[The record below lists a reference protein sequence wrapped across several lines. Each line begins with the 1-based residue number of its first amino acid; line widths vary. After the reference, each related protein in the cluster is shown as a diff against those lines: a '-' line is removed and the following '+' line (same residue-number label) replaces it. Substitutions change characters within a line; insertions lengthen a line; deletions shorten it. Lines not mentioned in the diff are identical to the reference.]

1 MAEENEMGI
10 PEDVADLFRGEVPD
24 DDVDSGEPEGGGEAQ
39 EADSGEKA
47 GEAQTSDSGGAAEP
61 GEGEQKASQQQVD
74 PRDEHIR
81 RLEQQVS
88 QMQGYLQ
95 RQVQQEKQ
103 TQGKEEGKEQDK
115 LPEYNFDIPDAMVQA
130 FNSGEPEQVR
140 QGLKA
145 LVQGV
150 GQTVHQQVRDEYQKK
165 LDERSREIYQAS
177 VRHSTGSVEQRQQ
190 AQQFASGVFQ
200 DYYSK
205 YPDHQNPAV
214 RPLVQQVARNI
225 AAQRGAK
232 GWSAQLR
239 DEIGQAVENYRKQ
252 MAGSPSQQKQNPPH
266 QTSQGARPSGRR
278 RSSEEDLI
286 AQTFDW

>member
-10 PEDVADLFRGEVPD
+10 PEDVADLFRGEM
-24 DDVDSGEPEGGGEAQ
+24 PEGGGEEQ
-39 EADSGEKA
+39 EADSTESAAETQEESQGGSQGQA
-47 GEAQTSDSGGAAEP
+47 GEAQTSGGAAEP
-61 GEGEQKASQQQVD
+61 GEGQAAAKED
-74 PRDEHIR
+74 PRDQQIR
-81 RLEQQVS
+81 QLEQQIS

-95 RQVQQEKQ
+95 RQVQTEQAQKQ
-103 TQGKEEGKEQDK
+103 AEGKKTQDE
-115 LPEYNFDIPDAMVQA
+115 LPDYNFDIPDAMVQA
-130 FNSGEPEQVR
+130 FNSGEPEQIR
-140 QGLKA
+140 SGLKA

-150 GQTVHQQVRDEYQKK
+150 GQTVHQQVREEYQKK

-190 AQQFASGVFQ
+190 VQQFATGVFQ

-205 YPDHQNPAV
+205 YSHHQDPAI
-214 RPLVQQVARNI
+214 RPLVQQVAREV
-225 AAQRGAK
+225 ATRRGAK
-232 GWSAQLR
+232 GWSAELR
-239 DEIGQAVENYRKQ
+239 DEIGQTVEQYRQ
-252 MAGSPSQQKQNPPH
+252 RMAGQPSQNPPH